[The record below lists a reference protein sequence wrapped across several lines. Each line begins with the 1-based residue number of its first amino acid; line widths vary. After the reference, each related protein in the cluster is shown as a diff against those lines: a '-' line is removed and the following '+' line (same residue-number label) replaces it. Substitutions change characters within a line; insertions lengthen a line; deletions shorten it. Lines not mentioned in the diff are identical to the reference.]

1 MKILK
6 VLNKKGNILQIV
18 LILFLSFT
26 FFLSL
31 YVKTI
36 SDNYE
41 LYKNILIM
49 QKQKQY
55 EILLCNYYKR
65 EIRDDLLL
73 SDSVEIDDYEF
84 FYQVEV
90 NNNYEI
96 DTYSNHPYFNY
107 HFIVE
112 IDMNTYQVKKIK
124 YE

>member
-1 MKILK
+1 
-6 VLNKKGNILQIV
+6 
-18 LILFLSFT
+18 
-26 FFLSL
+26 
-31 YVKTI
+31 
-36 SDNYE
+36 
-41 LYKNILIM
+41 M